1 MKRLVTISLI
11 MLLLLAIEGVAIELL
26 PSFIKLSQVYL
37 TPHWL
42 LLFLIIVVSFG
53 YPNDSTI
60 PITFAVVFGL
70 MTDIVYTGILGVY
83 MFMLALSVYSSQLLN
98 RLLQANLWMLLLIAF
113 ASITVME
120 VGLLS
125 IYSLIGIPTMSL
137 NNFLLYRYIPTVVA
151 NLLFLLIIYVP
162 SRKLLHWMKE
172 ESF

>member
-1 MKRLVTISLI
+1 
-11 MLLLLAIEGVAIELL
+11 
-26 PSFIKLSQVYL
+26 
-37 TPHWL
+37 
-42 LLFLIIVVSFG
+42 
-53 YPNDSTI
+53 
-60 PITFAVVFGL
+60 
-70 MTDIVYTGILGVY
+70 

>member
-70 MTDIVYTGILGVY
+70 MTDIPV
-83 MFMLALSVYSSQLLN
+83 FSVCICLCSPYL
-98 RLLQANLWMLLLIAF
+98 F
-113 ASITVME
+113 
-120 VGLLS
+120 
-125 IYSLIGIPTMSL
+125 
-137 NNFLLYRYIPTVVA
+137 TVV
-151 NLLFLLIIYVP
+151 NC
-162 SRKLLHWMKE
+162 
-172 ESF
+172 